1 MYDSGFT
8 LEKILLK
15 IEIYNACVYTA
26 NFEFIQIQCESV
38 QKMKTGFDLNKF
50 FYVFILN
57 RYKCQICIN
66 LVI

>member
-1 MYDSGFT
+1 MYDAGFT
-8 LEKILLK
+8 LQKILLK

-26 NFEFIQIQCESV
+26 NFKFIQIQWESV
-38 QKMKTGFDLNKF
+38 QKMKTGLDLDKF

-57 RYKCQICIN
+57 WYKCQICIN